1 MLTKPLT
8 SIKYTE
14 EYATIYGGARKQ
26 QRNTQEK
33 TVHFVRHAEGLH
45 NVAAA
50 TFERGSEG

>member
-50 TFERGSEG
+50 TFERGSKG